1 MLRNVPWVIEL
12 KVLLYGA
19 QRACTSVPLRHE
31 IPGAGTVG
39 PSAGPRTEHT
49 GVPAHSRD
57 SALFSHLSR
66 GHGSFCPVATR
77 GQRCLSLLTKFPG
90 AAWLVPSHPVWSPRP
105 RWEVAT
111 Q

>member
-1 MLRNVPWVIEL
+1 MLRNVPRVIEL

-49 GVPAHSRD
+49 GSPRTAGTQRLFCIFPAATVHS
-57 SALFSHLSR
+57 AQWPLE
-66 GHGSFCPVATR
+66 GSGA
-77 GQRCLSLLTKFPG
+77 FPSSQSFQAPLG
-90 AAWLVPSHPVWSPRP
+90 WSP
-105 RWEVAT
+105 AT
-111 Q
+111 QSGPHVHGGR